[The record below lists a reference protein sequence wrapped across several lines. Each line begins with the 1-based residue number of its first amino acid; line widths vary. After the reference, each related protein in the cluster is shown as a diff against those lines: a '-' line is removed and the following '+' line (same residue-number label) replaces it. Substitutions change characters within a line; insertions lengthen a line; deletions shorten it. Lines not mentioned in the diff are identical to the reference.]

1 MSQIAVFVDAGY
13 LIAAGAK
20 LVSGVSRP
28 RSAVTLDIDQAIKA
42 IMKAANE
49 AAWQCRLLR
58 IYWYDGVALYSGPTA
73 EHIALAFAANIK
85 LRLGTIN
92 SRGQQKGVDSLIITD
107 LIDLSR
113 NKAISDALIIAGDED
128 LRVGVQVAQTFGV
141 RVSLLGVS
149 PSRGNQ
155 SPQLMQE
162 ADFLQE
168 WDFDTVQTFMVVH
181 QASAT
186 DQAVTAPKV
195 DTPKVKFDGVVD
207 YAAVFA
213 DVTSKFDNIQI
224 ERFKTQLAVTS
235 GLPREIDGPLLGK
248 ARDLLARDLTPD
260 EKRAA
265 RRIVREMLGLW
276 QPM

>member
-1 MSQIAVFVDAGY
+1 MYQIAVFVDAGY
-13 LIAAGAK
+13 FIAAGAK
-20 LVSGVSRP
+20 LVSGTPHP
-28 RSAVTLDIDQAIKA
+28 RSAVTLNINQAVSA
-42 IMKAANE
+42 ITKAAKE
-49 AAWQCRLLR
+49 AAKDCRLLR
-58 IYWYDGVALYSGPTA
+58 IYWYDGIPLHSGPTA
-73 EHIALAFAANIK
+73 EHTALGFATDIK

-168 WDFDTVQTFMVVH
+168 WDFDIVQTFIMIQQPGV
-181 QASAT
+181 T
-186 DQAVTAPKV
+186 DQVVTALQTDMPN
-195 DTPKVKFDGVVD
+195 TELEYAVD
-207 YAAVFA
+207 YEAVFA
-213 DVTSKFDNIQI
+213 DIMSRFDNVQI
-224 ERFKTQLAVTS
+224 EQFKTQLSAIS
-235 GLPREIDGPLLGK
+235 SLPREIDAPLLGK
-248 ARDLLARDLTPD
+248 ARDILARDLTPD

-265 RRIVREMLGLW
+265 RRFVREKLGSW
-276 QPM
+276 QSA